1 MSFCAGPE
9 AALFVRNRPRSD
21 TFCRLDS
28 GQCRPKCNILDL
40 PLRHFPSRHESY
52 YTFIVMAIPAQPNV
66 KLSNAP
72 EYRESYAN
80 SVQMRVNVWDFFMV
94 FGTLQQ
100 QSESQVEIKNF
111 QGIYLSP
118 QQAKALL
125 GLLQQNVSGYESAF
139 GEIKLDPRMT
149 PAGPVH

>member
-1 MSFCAGPE
+1 MTA
-9 AALFVRNRPRSD
+9 
-21 TFCRLDS
+21 
-28 GQCRPKCNILDL
+28 
-40 PLRHFPSRHESY
+40 
-52 YTFIVMAIPAQPNV
+52 PAQPNV
-66 KLSNAP
+66 KLINSP
-72 EYRESYAN
+72 DYREAYAN
-80 SVQMRVNVWDFFMV
+80 SVQMRVNVWDFFLA

-100 QSESQVEIKNF
+100 QNETQVEIRNF

-149 PAGPVH
+149 PSGPVH